1 MKINKLIY
9 ALMFAVSFGLAGCS
23 DFLDSENNS
32 SITGD
37 NFYQNEEDFKAATA
51 PLYGK
56 VWFDFNDKF
65 YFGLGDGRGF
75 NLYAPY
81 SDYIYPF
88 TDLNENGLTGPL
100 VSAWGSLYN
109 VVQQCN
115 KVIKGIEASP
125 LNNQEIK
132 NKYIGEARFMR
143 GVAYSYLAMLWGN
156 VIISENSDE
165 LVSNPIVATS
175 PTSDVF
181 EFAIRDLEFAAK
193 YLPKTASAAGRVN
206 SYSAFAMLSRTYLTF
221 AGYNKD
227 NPNHG
232 ARSQEYLNLAAL
244 AAEKVIKESSFKLMD
259 SYDDLFKI
267 ENNNNSES
275 IFAFQWIPN
284 GEYGETNPHQAYL
297 ANGSEIT
304 NDDASWGYWT
314 RAQPSV
320 IFEYE
325 EGDVRRKA
333 TWMAYGDFY
342 PEIQIANGGYT
353 YEKTTTALNAKKYVC
368 GSTKDNPKISRM
380 NCPVNTYMIRL
391 AEVYLI
397 YAEAKL
403 GNQTSTTDDEALT
416 YFNMVRTRSNL
427 KAKSSINFEDIRHER
442 RIELCLEGQYWYDMV
457 RWAYYKQ
464 QEVINYII
472 SQKRDVIEPVEWN
485 EAEQKL
491 EIDDSRDP
499 GSRSIGAV
507 DATIFILPYPESETV
522 QNPLLK
528 ASPVPYTFKEERIT
542 DLF

>member
-1 MKINKLIY
+1 M
-9 ALMFAVSFGLAGCS
+9 
-23 DFLDSENNS
+23 
-32 SITGD
+32 
-37 NFYQNEEDFKAATA
+37 
-51 PLYGK
+51 
-56 VWFDFNDKF
+56 
-65 YFGLGDGRGF
+65 
-75 NLYAPY
+75 
-81 SDYIYPF
+81 
-88 TDLNENGLTGPL
+88 
-100 VSAWGSLYN
+100 
-109 VVQQCN
+109 
-115 KVIKGIEASP
+115 
-125 LNNQEIK
+125 
-132 NKYIGEARFMR
+132 
-143 GVAYSYLAMLWGN
+143 
-156 VIISENSDE
+156 
-165 LVSNPIVATS
+165 
-175 PTSDVF
+175 
-181 EFAIRDLEFAAK
+181 
-193 YLPKTASAAGRVN
+193 
-206 SYSAFAMLSRTYLTF
+206 
-221 AGYNKD
+221 
-227 NPNHG
+227 
-232 ARSQEYLNLAAL
+232 
-244 AAEKVIKESSFKLMD
+244 
-259 SYDDLFKI
+259 
-267 ENNNNSES
+267 
-275 IFAFQWIPN
+275 
-284 GEYGETNPHQAYL
+284 
-297 ANGSEIT
+297 
-304 NDDASWGYWT
+304 
-314 RAQPSV
+314 
-320 IFEYE
+320 
-325 EGDVRRKA
+325 RRKA

-427 KAKSSINFEDIRHER
+427 KAKSSISFEDIRHER

-491 EIDDSRDP
+491 ELDDSRDS
-499 GSRSIGAV
+499 GSRSIGTV

>member
-1 MKINKLIY
+1 MI
-9 ALMFAVSFGLAGCS
+9 AVSLGMAGCS

-37 NFYQNEEDFKAATA
+37 NFYQNEEDFRAATA

-100 VSAWGSLYN
+100 VSAWGSFYN
-109 VVQQCN
+109 VIQQCN
-115 KVIKGIEASP
+115 KIIIGIKNSP
-125 LNNQEIK
+125 LQNEDIK
-132 NKYIGEARFMR
+132 NRYIGEARFMR

-156 VIISENSDE
+156 VIISENSDD
-165 LVSNPIVATS
+165 LISNPVVPTS
-175 PTSDVF
+175 PTADVY

-206 SYSAFAMLSRTYLTF
+206 CYSAFAMLSRTYLTF
-221 AGYNKD
+221 SGYNSE

-232 ARSQEYLNLAAL
+232 VRNAEYLELAAK
-244 AAEKVIKESSFKLMD
+244 AAAKVIKESPFQLMD
-259 SYDDLFKI
+259 NYEDLFKI

-275 IFAFQWIPN
+275 LFAFQWIPN
-284 GEYGETNPHQAYL
+284 GAYGEVNTHQAYL

-314 RAQPSV
+314 RAQPDV

-325 EGDVRRKA
+325 AGDKRRKA
-333 TWMAYGDFY
+333 TWMAYGDHY

-353 YEKTTTALNAKKYVC
+353 YEKTNTALNVKKYVC
-368 GSTKDNPKISRM
+368 GSTKDNAKISRM
-380 NCPVNTYMIRL
+380 SCPINTYMIRL

-403 GNQTSTTDDEALT
+403 GNQASTNDSEALT
-416 YFNMVRTRSNL
+416 YFNKVRIRSGLDEKN
-427 KAKSSINFEDIRHER
+427 SITFEDIRHER
-442 RIELCLEGQYWYDMV
+442 RMELCMEGQYWYDMV
-457 RWAYYKQ
+457 RWSYYKQ

-472 SQKRDVIEPVEWN
+472 GQQRNVITPVKWN

-491 EIDDSRDP
+491 EVDDTKNP
-499 GSRSIGAV
+499 GSRSIGAI
-507 DATIFILPYPESETV
+507 DATIFLLPYPESETV

-528 ASPVPYTFKEERIT
+528 ATPVPYKFKDDKIT